1 MNYQVTC
8 PHCNK
13 TFELGSYASKEIEN
27 QVLADYF
34 DTFMQQKKVL
44 EQERFRLEKL
54 RKKENNE

>member
-34 DTFMQQKKVL
+34 DTLIQQKKML
-44 EQERFRLEKL
+44 ERERLRLEKL
-54 RKKENNE
+54 RKK